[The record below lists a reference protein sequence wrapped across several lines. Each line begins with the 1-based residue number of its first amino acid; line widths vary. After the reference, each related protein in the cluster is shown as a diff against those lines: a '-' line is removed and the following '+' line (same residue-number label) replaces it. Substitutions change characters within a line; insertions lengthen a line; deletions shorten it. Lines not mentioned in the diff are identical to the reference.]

1 MSWRRDTGASQ
12 TSASRK
18 CGYSRVATPRTA
30 GPSLWRLRVP
40 QSVTWRSAEPVSILL
55 LRLDWRQSRVSLHE
69 RRAEVDRL
77 DKFLARL
84 KTISEF
90 ILLVTG
96 IAEAAYLAA
105 GFVAVVLGAG
115 GRAVAA
121 NALRAVI
128 SQTSMREASLMA
140 RTAEAAGKAALERGL
155 PLASG
160 LGAAERGLGARATG
174 PVTRSLADESGLLVG
189 GNQARGIAGES
200 GMGFAYRYEEGW
212 AFLEGPSGGL
222 GHRWNAPGFDG
233 VAFRIRGDFELE
245 ILDNKSLA
253 RLGNVSSASALTT
266 NLRKNLDDLI
276 TRANSASLNDVPRIA
291 ELRGA
296 LRDTRIALDSGGKM
310 PSNVRL
316 VVTNAGGRSTGVTTR
331 LAQQGI
337 EFRSL

>member
-1 MSWRRDTGASQ
+1 
-12 TSASRK
+12 
-18 CGYSRVATPRTA
+18 
-30 GPSLWRLRVP
+30 
-40 QSVTWRSAEPVSILL
+40 
-55 LRLDWRQSRVSLHE
+55 
-69 RRAEVDRL
+69 
-77 DKFLARL
+77 
-84 KTISEF
+84 
-90 ILLVTG
+90 
-96 IAEAAYLAA
+96 
-105 GFVAVVLGAG
+105 
-115 GRAVAA
+115 
-121 NALRAVI
+121 
-128 SQTSMREASLMA
+128 
-140 RTAEAAGKAALERGL
+140 
-155 PLASG
+155 
-160 LGAAERGLGARATG
+160 
-174 PVTRSLADESGLLVG
+174 
-189 GNQARGIAGES
+189 
-200 GMGFAYRYEEGW
+200 MGFAYRYEEGW

-337 EFRSL
+337 EFRSLWRERTNMTIRVLRVHSERRRSQNHGACNRRQTIATASGVIQLPDAHPDQLRSLSLNVPAELIDPILSGDSVL